1 MPSKWDR
8 DATPAGKAVAL
19 FTMLLFNNRAFSLT
33 ELSSPDRLNVSK
45 PTVLRLIKQLEQ
57 ACVGNIR
64 RELRGREAWY
74 RLERPARV
82 PDVSLNAE
90 GLSQLALCR
99 EFLASL
105 LPGAMQ
111 REIQASLD
119 HMAAFLPRGERE
131 FHGGVGAAVSKGRID
146 YTPFQGTIAILMQ
159 AIREAR
165 VCLVQYRA
173 ALGGK
178 TKEYD
183 FAPKRL
189 LACRESLYAEGW
201 IVTPKGTA
209 EALYD
214 DPCKLAVHRFQD
226 CVLTVRSSKDVP
238 DIPPPSTEAFGVME
252 DEPFA
257 VAVRFDA
264 SAAVYV
270 AERQWSDRQRVE
282 EHGDGSITLHA
293 QMFNGDECIAWV
305 LGFGDAA
312 EVLEPAWLR
321 REIKQTIGRMKARY
335 AAKKPKEAPC
345 PETGPERG
353 AETGEEPGAEKGEVS
368 GMPAGQGGAAEA
380 GADGLQ
386 ASPGK
391 SVKDGT
397 LSASVAA
404 GAAEGKAAVPDGQ
417 VHAVLEESMA
427 DHDALYR
434 ELAK

>member
-1 MPSKWDR
+1 MGTMVAWPAFRQASHRAEQKAHLAPGRKDMPSKWDR

-64 RELRGREAWY
+64 RELRGREAYY
-74 RLERPARV
+74 RLERPTRV

-111 REIQASLD
+111 REIQTSLD
-119 HMAAFLPRGERE
+119 HMVSFLPRGERE
-131 FHGGVGAAVSKGRID
+131 FHGGIGAAVSKGRID
-146 YTPFQGTIAILMQ
+146 YTPFQGTIATLMQ
-159 AIREAR
+159 AIREER

-173 ALGGK
+173 ALSGK

-201 IVTPKGTA
+201 IVTDKGTA

-214 DPCKLAVHRFQD
+214 EPCRLAVHRFQN
-226 CVLTVRSSKDVP
+226 CVLTVRDSKDVP

-252 DEPFA
+252 DKPFT

-270 AERQWSDRQRVE
+270 SERRWSDGQRVE
-282 EHGDGSITLHA
+282 EHEDGSITLYA
-293 QMFNGDECIAWV
+293 EMFNDAECISWV

-321 REIKQTIGRMKARY
+321 RELRQIIGRIKEKYTRKIIENQTITNK
-335 AAKKPKEAPC
+335 
-345 PETGPERG
+345 
-353 AETGEEPGAEKGEVS
+353 
-368 GMPAGQGGAAEA
+368 
-380 GADGLQ
+380 
-386 ASPGK
+386 
-391 SVKDGT
+391 
-397 LSASVAA
+397 
-404 GAAEGKAAVPDGQ
+404 
-417 VHAVLEESMA
+417 
-427 DHDALYR
+427 
-434 ELAK
+434 